1 MSIKQQIS
9 DDVKHAMRAKDTNKL
24 MAMRLITAAIK
35 QIEID
40 ERIEVDDA
48 RVLMILDKL
57 VKQRNDSISQ
67 FKTAGRLD
75 LVEQEQFELDIIKH
89 YLPTPLS
96 ASEITQHISDVL
108 KGINEPKM
116 SDMGK
121 IMTQLKPL
129 LQGRADMA
137 QVSATIKSMLA
148 VQR

>member
-9 DDVKHAMRAKDTNKL
+9 DDVKHAMRAKDSNKL

-48 RVLMILDKL
+48 RLLTILDKL

-67 FKTAGRLD
+67 FTAAGRLD
-75 LVEQEQFELDIIKH
+75 LVGQEQFELDIIKQ
-89 YLPTPLS
+89 YLPTPLN
-96 ASEITQHISDVL
+96 ADEIAQHISDVL
-108 KGINEPKM
+108 KSINEPKM

-121 IMTQLKPL
+121 IMAELKPK

-137 QVSATIKSMLA
+137 QVSSTVKSMLGA
-148 VQR
+148 

>member
-9 DDVKHAMRAKDTNKL
+9 DDVKHAMRAKDTDKL

-40 ERIEVDDA
+40 ERIDVDDA
-48 RVLMILDKL
+48 RVLIILDKL

-67 FKTAGRLD
+67 FTTAGRLD
-75 LVEQEQFELDIIKH
+75 LVKQEQFELDIIKQ
-89 YLPTPLS
+89 YLPTPLT
-96 ASEITQHISDVL
+96 ATEITQHITDVL
-108 KGINEPKM
+108 KSIDQPKM

-148 VQR
+148 V

>member
-9 DDVKHAMRAKDTNKL
+9 DDVKHAMRAKDSNKL
-24 MAMRLITAAIK
+24 MALRLITAAIK

-48 RVLMILDKL
+48 RLLVILDKL

-67 FKTAGRLD
+67 FTAAGRLD
-75 LVEQEQFELDIIKH
+75 LVGQEEFELDIIKQ

-96 ASEITQHISDVL
+96 ADEITQHIANVL
-108 KGINEPKM
+108 KSINEPKM

-121 IMTQLKPL
+121 IMTELKPI

-137 QVSATIKSMLA
+137 QVSATIKSMLSA
-148 VQR
+148 

>member
-9 DDVKHAMRAKDTNKL
+9 DDVKNAMRAKDTNKL

-67 FKTAGRLD
+67 FTTAGRLD
-75 LVEQEQFELDIIKH
+75 LVEQEQFELDIIKQ

-96 ASEITQHISDVL
+96 ASEITQHINDVL

-148 VQR
+148 V